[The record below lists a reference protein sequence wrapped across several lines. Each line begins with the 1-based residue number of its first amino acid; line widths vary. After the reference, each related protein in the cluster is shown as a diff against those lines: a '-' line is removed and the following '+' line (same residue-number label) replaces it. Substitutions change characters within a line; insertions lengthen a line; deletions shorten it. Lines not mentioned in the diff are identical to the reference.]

1 MKGELLQDL
10 NQLIQN
16 MGIMRDSGSID
27 ELDRYYS
34 MIRKKLKEVYK
45 VKREMLKKEK
55 KLKKKK
61 DQKAED
67 L

>member
-55 KLKKKK
+55 KLKEKK